1 VIKNDEARMTSDETN
16 PNVPAFDKLRRDRQM
31 TKGIAGTSFGLSD
44 FVLPSSFVIIHSSL
58 RS

>member
-1 VIKNDEARMTSDETN
+1 MTSDETN